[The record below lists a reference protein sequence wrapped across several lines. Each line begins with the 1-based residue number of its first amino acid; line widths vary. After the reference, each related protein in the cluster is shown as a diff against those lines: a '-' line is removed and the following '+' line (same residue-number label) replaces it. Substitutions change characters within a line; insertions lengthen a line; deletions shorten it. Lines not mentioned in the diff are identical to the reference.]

1 MASLLNARK
10 AKKLTT
16 STDMSERTD
25 LSCSPTNSSGTAWTP
40 YSTTRSP
47 IVSSK
52 DLDGGSPAQVNVSN
66 KDLLL
71 TPIPCS

>member
-25 LSCSPTNSSGTAWTP
+25 LSCSPTNFSGTAWIP
-40 YSTTRSP
+40 YSTT
-47 IVSSK
+47 
-52 DLDGGSPAQVNVSN
+52 GSF
-66 KDLLL
+66 
-71 TPIPCS
+71 TPCSRSNRSERKQTSRRRKAGGNWA